1 LVRAAIA
8 QPPHCYMTYARPPG
22 LPAGSRKRFA
32 PVVCLVA
39 SALNRG
45 RCDRTPSVIW
55 APSMRPAPGSVLARS
70 SIGAVSH
77 LLAEEGKVLGPVLK
91 AVYARGSA
99 TGDPSTAIGE
109 RTQMIKAAIV
119 GLGWWGGII
128 HRELA
133 SSEVIR
139 PVLGVEPVDA
149 ARQVAE
155 AAGLETTARFED
167 ALERPDIRAVI
178 LSTPHKH
185 HAAQIVAAAK
195 AGKHVF
201 CEKPLCTTAREM
213 DAVVEAVTAAGV
225 QLGIG
230 HERRFEPG
238 IIDLRARL
246 AAGELGTALAM
257 EGNFSQ
263 DKFLTLSP
271 GNWRLSSVGPLS
283 ATGIH
288 LVDLSIALLGKPKEV
303 WARLAARGSPFANG
317 DTLGVMIAFESGAS
331 ALLTAILA
339 TSFMGRIAV
348 YGSQGWIEIR
358 DRTHP
363 EHPTGWDVTVAA
375 RGKPPATH
383 SLPPHPAVRDNLE
396 AFGRAAAAAAP
407 YPVSIAEIDTNVRT
421 FEAITRSALSGK
433 LERI

>member
-1 LVRAAIA
+1 
-8 QPPHCYMTYARPPG
+8 
-22 LPAGSRKRFA
+22 
-32 PVVCLVA
+32 
-39 SALNRG
+39 
-45 RCDRTPSVIW
+45 
-55 APSMRPAPGSVLARS
+55 
-70 SIGAVSH
+70 
-77 LLAEEGKVLGPVLK
+77 
-91 AVYARGSA
+91 
-99 TGDPSTAIGE
+99 
-109 RTQMIKAAIV
+109 MIKAAIV
-119 GLGWWGGII
+119 GLGWWGSII
-128 HRELA
+128 CRQLA
-133 SSEVIR
+133 KSEVIR
-139 PVLGVEPVDA
+139 AVLGVEPA
-149 ARQVAE
+149 EGARKAAE
-155 AAGLETTARFED
+155 AAGLKTTVRFED
-167 ALERPDIRAVI
+167 ALERPDIGAVI

-213 DAVVEAVTAAGV
+213 HAVAEAVTAAGV

-238 IIDLRARL
+238 VIDLRARL

-271 GNWRLSSVGPLS
+271 DNWRLSAVDAPVGPLS

-288 LVDLSIALLGKPKEV
+288 LVDLSIAFLGKPKEV

-317 DTLGVMIAFESGAS
+317 DTLGVMIAFESGAT

-363 EHPTGWDVTVAA
+363 EHSTGWDVTVAP
-375 RGKPPATH
+375 RGKSPATH
-383 SLPPHPAVRDNLE
+383 SLPPYPAVRDNLE
-396 AFGRAAAAAAP
+396 AFGRAAAGEAP
-407 YPVSIAEIDTNVRT
+407 YPVSMAEIAANVRT

>member
-1 LVRAAIA
+1 
-8 QPPHCYMTYARPPG
+8 
-22 LPAGSRKRFA
+22 
-32 PVVCLVA
+32 
-39 SALNRG
+39 
-45 RCDRTPSVIW
+45 
-55 APSMRPAPGSVLARS
+55 
-70 SIGAVSH
+70 
-77 LLAEEGKVLGPVLK
+77 
-91 AVYARGSA
+91 
-99 TGDPSTAIGE
+99 
-109 RTQMIKAAIV
+109 MIDAAIV

-128 HRELA
+128 HRQLA

-139 PVLGVEPVDA
+139 PVLGVEPADA
-149 ARQVAE
+149 ARRAAE
-155 AAGLETTARFED
+155 AAGLETTTRFED
-167 ALERPDIRAVI
+167 ALERADIQAVI
-178 LSTPHKH
+178 LTTPHKH

-201 CEKPLCTTAREM
+201 CEKPLCTNAREM
-213 DAVVEAVTAAGV
+213 AAVAEAVTAAKV

-246 AAGELGTALAM
+246 AAGELGTALLV

-263 DKFLTLSP
+263 DKFLALPTD
-271 GNWRLSSVGPLS
+271 NWRLSAVDAPVGPLS

-288 LVDLSIALLGKPKEV
+288 MVDLSIALLGKPMEV

-331 ALLTAILA
+331 AMLTAILA

-363 EHPTGWDVTVAA
+363 EHPSGWDVTIAP
-375 RGKPPATH
+375 RGKTPAMH
-383 SLPPHPAVRDNLE
+383 FLPPHPAVRDNLE
-396 AFGRAAAAAAP
+396 AFGRAVAGEAP
-407 YPVSIAEIDTNVRT
+407 YPVSLAEIDANVRT
-421 FEAITRSALSGK
+421 FEAITRSAKSGK
-433 LERI
+433 LERV

>member
-1 LVRAAIA
+1 MHER
-8 QPPHCYMTYARPPG
+8 R
-22 LPAGSRKRFA
+22 
-32 PVVCLVA
+32 
-39 SALNRG
+39 
-45 RCDRTPSVIW
+45 
-55 APSMRPAPGSVLARS
+55 
-70 SIGAVSH
+70 
-77 LLAEEGKVLGPVLK
+77 
-91 AVYARGSA
+91 A
-99 TGDPSTAIGE
+99 TGDPSVAISE
-109 RTQMIKAAIV
+109 RMQMIKAAIV

-128 HRELA
+128 HRQLA

-139 PVLGVEPVDA
+139 PVLGVEPAAA
-149 ARQVAE
+149 ARKAAE
-155 AAGLETTARFED
+155 AAGLQTTTRFED
-167 ALERPDIRAVI
+167 ALERPDIQAVI

-213 DAVVEAVTAAGV
+213 DTVAEAVTAANV

-263 DKFLTLSP
+263 DKFLALAP
-271 GNWRLSSVGPLS
+271 DNWRLSAVDAPVGPLS

-303 WARLAARGSPFANG
+303 WAQLATRGSPFANG
-317 DTLGVMIAFESGAS
+317 DTLGVMIAFETGAT
-331 ALLTAILA
+331 ALLTAVLA

-363 EHPTGWDVTVAA
+363 EQPTGWDVTIAP
-375 RGKPPATH
+375 RGKPHATY

-396 AFGRAAAAAAP
+396 AFGRAVAGAAP
-407 YPVSIAEIDTNVRT
+407 YPVSIAEIDANVRT
-421 FEAITRSALSGK
+421 FEAITRSVQSGK
-433 LERI
+433 LQRI